1 MEKVNKT
8 VSFRLDEETANKMS
22 FIKENILQNDD
33 ASHSEL
39 LRSAINFMYEN
50 KERAL
55 LEKGDVIN
63 FVKYYIKVA
72 VFQSETLSQYSIPG
86 ERIEYF
92 RSRNRKG
99 NKYTLLDELLY
110 EIDKVYEKYYLEE
123 IVELGNL
130 YDEENPISFAKLL
143 RFKYRALPELFLE
156 LMGVERNEYED
167 LNEDELANLI
177 VEKFNDKEF
186 KLRAKEQFFME
197 IT

>member
-22 FIKENILQNDD
+22 FIKENILKNDD

-50 KERAL
+50 KEQAL
-55 LEKGDVIN
+55 LEKGDVID

-72 VFQSETLSQYSIPG
+72 VLQSETLAQYSTPRG
-86 ERIEYF
+86 RLEQLNEHRV
-92 RSRNRKG
+92 G
-99 NKYTLLDELLY
+99 NKYDLLDELLY
-110 EIDKVYEKYYLEE
+110 EIDKAYEEYYLEE
-123 IVELGNL
+123 IVELGKL

-143 RFKYRALPELFLE
+143 RFKHRALPELFFE
-156 LMGVERNEYED
+156 LMGVERNEYKD
-167 LNEDELANLI
+167 LDEDELADLI
-177 VEKFNDKEF
+177 VEKFNDEEF